1 MPMFGG
7 TTMPHS
13 GDELGADLVDLWEAG
28 QYQLKPVAQQFRLAA
43 GNLLLTDSVGHNF
56 YRDGKLGGPY
66 GPAKPAFDDFRDAV
80 FEILRTT
87 AENLELT
94 GDAMVLAADEYA
106 QTDDVAAKKFQELQ
120 PAVEAAHPQDGT
132 PQ

>member
-1 MPMFGG
+1 
-7 TTMPHS
+7 MPHS

-28 QYQLKPVAQQFRLAA
+28 QYELKPVAGQIREAA
-43 GNLLLTDSVGHNF
+43 GALLLADNSGYNW

-66 GPAKPAFDDFRDAV
+66 GPAKPAWESLRDDF

-87 AENLELT
+87 AENLDLT

-106 QTDDVAAKKFQELQ
+106 STDSVAGKKFEELK
-120 PAVEAAHPQDGT
+120 PAVEAAHAQDGV